1 MGKES
6 GSHCRDRGSE
16 ELNMSEIPQCV
27 MVGHLDIKAL
37 DICKRVY
44 DPAGIAPTLTTSGG
58 GVQRSEN
65 I

>member
-1 MGKES
+1 
-6 GSHCRDRGSE
+6 
-16 ELNMSEIPQCV
+16 MSEIPQCV

-44 DPAGIAPTLTTSGG
+44 DPAGIAPTLTTSGE